1 MKIILY
7 FGDSESIGNLKHNRE
22 DSDLMFIGCHNL
34 NQENDKHH
42 TENKK
47 ALLLDVL
54 IVLAWLKYSE
64 GIFAVNYFDTG
75 IVI

>member
-1 MKIILY
+1 
-7 FGDSESIGNLKHNRE
+7 
-22 DSDLMFIGCHNL
+22 MFTGVCHNL
-34 NQENDKHH
+34 NQESDKHH

-64 GIFAVNYFDTG
+64 GIFAVNHFDTG